1 MSEAQAYVGIDV
13 SKAELEV
20 AVGEEGWTVSND
32 ESGIE
37 TLLEQLRE
45 RPIELVVLEATGG
58 HETPAAAVLAEAG
71 LPVVVA
77 NPRQVRD
84 FARAMGQLAKTDRID
99 ARVLALFAERVRPE
113 VRALPDEDTQELKA
127 LLARR
132 RQLLEMMV
140 AEKNRLKM
148 ASTAVEKDIREHIE
162 WLKRKLKS
170 VDSDLERRIK
180 ASPVW
185 RAKEDLLRSVPGI
198 GPVVSRT
205 LIGEFPELGK
215 LNRQQIAALAGVAP
229 LNRDSGT
236 LRGKR
241 MVWGG
246 RRSVRVAL
254 YMAALTAS
262 QRNPAI
268 RVFYQRLRARGKPP
282 KVALTACMRQLLV
295 IVNAMVRDGVS
306 WSPTPSLELELA
318 HSCYQEAGCTFP
330 IIPVGIVPARKERF
344 RSEMQVVLG
353 EPVSWDDLAA
363 KGRKDRDAVRELTA
377 RIDQALRGVTLNLE
391 EWEDRPLVETA
402 EAIWSLQVA
411 EAEGAARQL
420 RRFEVIARILGTVRQ
435 GSDQRWRAVQRD
447 LLRHYRRLALF
458 RFRPAD
464 LLADVGLPSSVRWS
478 ARRLYLVGI
487 PFVVLALAGHVTF
500 WVPFRLTRLLTDKA
514 RPALDRV
521 STYKLLYGILTYSAW
536 VFALA
541 VIGVWAWG
549 WGVGIPL
556 LLLLPP
562 PWESRAYGSESAGAG
577 ASTTFAAS

>member
-205 LIGEFPELGK
+205 LIGELPELGK

-282 KVALTACMRQLLV
+282 KVALTACMRKLLV

-318 HSCYQEAGCTFP
+318 HSCYRA
-330 IIPVGIVPARKERF
+330 
-344 RSEMQVVLG
+344 
-353 EPVSWDDLAA
+353 
-363 KGRKDRDAVRELTA
+363 
-377 RIDQALRGVTLNLE
+377 
-391 EWEDRPLVETA
+391 
-402 EAIWSLQVA
+402 
-411 EAEGAARQL
+411 GAA
-420 RRFEVIARILGTVRQ
+420 
-435 GSDQRWRAVQRD
+435 
-447 LLRHYRRLALF
+447 LF
-458 RFRPAD
+458 
-464 LLADVGLPSSVRWS
+464 
-478 ARRLYLVGI
+478 
-487 PFVVLALAGHVTF
+487 
-500 WVPFRLTRLLTDKA
+500 
-514 RPALDRV
+514 
-521 STYKLLYGILTYSAW
+521 SAW
-536 VFALA
+536 REMLR
-541 VIGVWAWG
+541 WA
-549 WGVGIPL
+549 
-556 LLLLPP
+556 
-562 PWESRAYGSESAGAG
+562 
-577 ASTTFAAS
+577 

>member
-185 RAKEDLLRSVPGI
+185 STKEGPAAERTGHRSGRLTHVDRRAS
-198 GPVVSRT
+198 
-205 LIGEFPELGK
+205 
-215 LNRQQIAALAGVAP
+215 
-229 LNRDSGT
+229 
-236 LRGKR
+236 
-241 MVWGG
+241 
-246 RRSVRVAL
+246 
-254 YMAALTAS
+254 
-262 QRNPAI
+262 
-268 RVFYQRLRARGKPP
+268 RAR
-282 KVALTACMRQLLV
+282 
-295 IVNAMVRDGVS
+295 
-306 WSPTPSLELELA
+306 
-318 HSCYQEAGCTFP
+318 
-330 IIPVGIVPARKERF
+330 
-344 RSEMQVVLG
+344 
-353 EPVSWDDLAA
+353 
-363 KGRKDRDAVRELTA
+363 
-377 RIDQALRGVTLNLE
+377 
-391 EWEDRPLVETA
+391 
-402 EAIWSLQVA
+402 
-411 EAEGAARQL
+411 EAEPTTDRRAGWRCAPEPGLGYVERQANGLGRPSFRTRGALHGGPDRQP
-420 RRFEVIARILGTVRQ
+420 TQ
-435 GSDQRWRAVQRD
+435 PSD
-447 LLRHYRRLALF
+447 
-458 RFRPAD
+458 PC
-464 LLADVGLPSSVRWS
+464 
-478 ARRLYLVGI
+478 
-487 PFVVLALAGHVTF
+487 
-500 WVPFRLTRLLTDKA
+500 
-514 RPALDRV
+514 
-521 STYKLLYGILTYSAW
+521 
-536 VFALA
+536 
-541 VIGVWAWG
+541 
-549 WGVGIPL
+549 
-556 LLLLPP
+556 LLP
-562 PWESRAYGSESAGAG
+562 AAQ
-577 ASTTFAAS
+577 STWQATEGRPHRLHA

>member
-45 RPIELVVLEATGG
+45 RPIGLVVLEATGG
-58 HETPAAAVLAEAG
+58 HETLAAAVLAEAG

-185 RAKEDLLRSVPGI
+185 STKEDLLRSVPGI

-205 LIGEFPELGK
+205 LIGELPELGK

-282 KVALTACMRQLLV
+282 KVALTACMRKLLV

-318 HSCYQEAGCTFP
+318 HSC
-330 IIPVGIVPARKERF
+330 
-344 RSEMQVVLG
+344 
-353 EPVSWDDLAA
+353 
-363 KGRKDRDAVRELTA
+363 
-377 RIDQALRGVTLNLE
+377 
-391 EWEDRPLVETA
+391 
-402 EAIWSLQVA
+402 
-411 EAEGAARQL
+411 
-420 RRFEVIARILGTVRQ
+420 
-435 GSDQRWRAVQRD
+435 
-447 LLRHYRRLALF
+447 
-458 RFRPAD
+458 
-464 LLADVGLPSSVRWS
+464 
-478 ARRLYLVGI
+478 
-487 PFVVLALAGHVTF
+487 
-500 WVPFRLTRLLTDKA
+500 
-514 RPALDRV
+514 
-521 STYKLLYGILTYSAW
+521 
-536 VFALA
+536 
-541 VIGVWAWG
+541 
-549 WGVGIPL
+549 
-556 LLLLPP
+556 
-562 PWESRAYGSESAGAG
+562 
-577 ASTTFAAS
+577 

>member
-205 LIGEFPELGK
+205 LIGELPELGK

-282 KVALTACMRQLLV
+282 KVALTACMRKLLV

-318 HSCYQEAGCTFP
+318 HSCYQQLTVTRPHGGTPGRAGSSVRAVVVREDHHTAV
-330 IIPVGIVPARKERF
+330 IRRELSPVGRHRGPAAAEQSGAVTGQPDRASLGIKETRAIGAPRGGRRAAVTAPIGRIAAGRGTGADYTTLDVCQRARHHVDGGACLQPSRQSHDNVRDPVRYAGDDSF
-344 RSEMQVVLG
+344 LHGRHTLRGRRPGDRHAGHDRAVVSQHFGSQCSGTTRSEHN
-353 EPVSWDDLAA
+353 
-363 KGRKDRDAVRELTA
+363 
-377 RIDQALRGVTLNLE
+377 LRGLDL
-391 EWEDRPLVETA
+391 DRRGRSP
-402 EAIWSLQVA
+402 
-411 EAEGAARQL
+411 GP
-420 RRFEVIARILGTVRQ
+420 TV
-435 GSDQRWRAVQRD
+435 GQRD
-447 LLRHYRRLALF
+447 LGGRGGG
-458 RFRPAD
+458 
-464 LLADVGLPSSVRWS
+464 VV
-478 ARRLYLVGI
+478 ARSPHRYIRG
-487 PFVVLALAGHVTF
+487 GEE
-500 WVPFRLTRLLTDKA
+500 
-514 RPALDRV
+514 LDR
-521 STYKLLYGILTYSAW
+521 SLERG
-536 VFALA
+536 
-541 VIGVWAWG
+541 
-549 WGVGIPL
+549 
-556 LLLLPP
+556 
-562 PWESRAYGSESAGAG
+562 E
-577 ASTTFAAS
+577 